1 MLNTSIKNMLIE
13 ITYPDHFFSSCFGS
27 KHAKNACAT
36 AHIQHHFVLE
46 QMFVVEHGIAV
57 GESADFIF

>member
-1 MLNTSIKNMLIE
+1 MLIE
-13 ITYPDHFFSSCFGS
+13 ITYPNHFFSSSFGS